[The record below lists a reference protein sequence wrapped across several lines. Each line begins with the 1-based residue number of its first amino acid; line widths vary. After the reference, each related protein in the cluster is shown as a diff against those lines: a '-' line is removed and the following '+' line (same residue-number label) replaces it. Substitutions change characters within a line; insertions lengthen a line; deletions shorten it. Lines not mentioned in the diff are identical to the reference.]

1 MIANPSKFHAI
12 LFSKNCSLTDRIPI
26 KIKENLIESETQVDL
41 LGLKI
46 ANRLSFKSHINA
58 ICKKAAKQLNALKR
72 LGSFLNISQCKVL
85 AQSIIMTNFNYC
97 PAVWHFCSAKD
108 KHKVEKIQER
118 TLRFVCSDYC
128 SCHSELLDK
137 AETCTLEL
145 RQIHFICTEIYK
157 TINNI
162 GPEHVNSLV
171 VPNQSHYSSRRPLNL
186 FVPRINQT
194 TYGLVSGVFAT
205 KVPYFGIAYRKK

>member
-1 MIANPSKFHAI
+1 MKPKF
-12 LFSKNCSLTDRIPI
+12 
-26 KIKENLIESETQVDL
+26 DL

-46 ANRLSFKSHINA
+46 DNRLSFKSNISA

-72 LGSFLNISQCKVL
+72 LGSFLNISQRKVL
-85 AQSIIMTNFNYC
+85 AQSFIMANFNYC
-97 PAVWHFCSAKD
+97 PAVWHFSSAKD
-108 KHKVEKIQER
+108 KHEVEKIQER
-118 TLRFVCSDYC
+118 TLRFVYSDYC
-128 SCHSELLDK
+128 SCYSELLDK

-145 RQIHFICTEIYK
+145 RRIHFICTEIYK

-162 GPEHVNSLV
+162 GPEYMNSLV

-194 TYGLVSGVFAT
+194 TYGLRSFRYQGTILWNSLPEEIKTASNLNSF
-205 KVPYFGIAYRKK
+205 KRLIKSWEGPHCRCNFCS